1 MIIKRT
7 IDKEELKELPKATF
21 PGKIH
26 VIDTE
31 SQADKAVDYLLSQPV
46 VGVDSETRPSF
57 NKGHSHKV
65 ALLQISSEE
74 SCFLFRL
81 NRIGLTPSLVKLLES
96 TDILKIG
103 LSLKDDFMM
112 LRKRADF
119 EHQGFVELQEYVNEF
134 GINDRSLQKIYAILF
149 GEKISKSQR
158 LSNWE
163 VDILSDSQKLY
174 AATDAWACLKIYLLL
189 ENLKK
194 TGSYSFIPETNIS
207 HAIS

>member
-7 IDKEELKELPKATF
+7 INKEELKELPKATF